1 MNQVKELI
9 CIVCPKGCR
18 LQVDDN
24 MNVTGNGCPRGIVY
38 GKAEILNPTRLLS
51 STVKIKS
58 EFLSRLPV
66 ATSGE
71 IPKGRIFEV
80 MDLINR
86 LEVKAPIKLRDV
98 IVKDILGLG
107 VDLIATR
114 SVPR

>member
-1 MNQVKELI
+1 MNKVKELI

-18 LQVDDN
+18 LQVDEN

-38 GKAEILNPTRLLS
+38 GRAEILNPTRLLS

-58 EFLSRLPV
+58 EFLARLPV

-71 IPKGRIFEV
+71 IPKARIFDVMEV
-80 MDLINR
+80 INQI
-86 LEVKAPIKLRDV
+86 EVNAPVKLRDV
-98 IVKDILGLG
+98 IVPNILGLG

-114 SVPR
+114 SVLR